1 VVAIGV
7 DVGSLTAKAVV
18 VDADTQEVLASAMID
33 TGWTPKESGEAVFE
47 RALADAGGERTDV
60 GRIIGTG
67 YGRVSLPFVDDT
79 VTEITCH
86 ARGTHHLMPEA
97 RGVIDIG
104 GQDVKVMRLDESG
117 RVVDFAMN
125 DRCAAGT
132 GRFFEV
138 MAHALGVPLSDFVAM
153 ANAAQR
159 AATISSMCTVFAES
173 EVIGLVAN
181 GVPKDEIVAGI
192 HKAVASRVAALAER
206 VRLDG
211 RVAFVGGVALNEAM
225 RNALAKALGREIE
238 VPDQPQLVGALGAA
252 LIAAER
258 LGA

>member
-1 VVAIGV
+1 MVAAGI
-7 DVGSLTAKAVV
+7 DVGSLTAKAVI
-18 VDADTQEVLASAMID
+18 VDSESRAVLGSAMTE
-33 TGWTPKESGEAVFE
+33 TGWTPKDSGERAFAQ
-47 RALADAGGERTDV
+47 ALASAARRREDV
-60 GRIIGTG
+60 ARIIGTG

-86 ARGTHHLMPEA
+86 ARGAHDVMPDA
-97 RGVIDIG
+97 RAVIDIG
-104 GQDVKVMRLDESG
+104 GQDVKVIRIDGGG

-138 MAHALGVPLSDFVAM
+138 MAHALGVPLAEFVAM
-153 ANAAQR
+153 ADRAPR

-192 HKAVASRVAALAER
+192 HKAVAARVAALAGQ
-206 VRLDG
+206 VRLEG
-211 RVAFVGGVALNEAM
+211 RVAFVGGVALNAAM
-225 RNALAKALGREIE
+225 CNALTKALGRDIH

-252 LIAAER
+252 LIAADR
-258 LGA
+258 IGD